1 MAEKRKLIN
10 EMEKCFKKVDEGV
23 ELFQEIMDKMS
34 EANSDNQR
42 EKLQD
47 DLKKEIKKLQRLRDQ
62 IKGWQNSSDI
72 KDKDKL
78 LHYRKVI
85 ENKME
90 TFKDVERENK
100 TKPHSKQGLSAE
112 EKLDPK
118 EREKA
123 DTLDWLNCQIRKIQD
138 VVDITESKIE
148 AINSASD
155 GGRKRGRKNDQNQ
168 EKEALA
174 ELNTKLDRVKYDLEM
189 LELCMRLI
197 TNDKLNIKEVVNKL
211 KEPLEMYVDSL
222 DPDNDDDPTTLEP
235 DDIYEE
241 LNLGAYSGLV
251 GMPAIGEE
259 EKGHKDHSM
268 SPTHEERNQGGEK
281 TRSKSISSTTAV
293 PTTPTT
299 PAASVSLSA
308 RVTRQSSGEP
318 SVPASPPPPSQPST
332 TASTPASQKSATTKA
347 WNNSKQFSGNSQPSY
362 AATAA
367 PPRAPSPVQRTNTVT
382 PTGGSVGDAPRHS
395 SSTPPVTYAAIAG
408 KSAPDTSITPPGSVD
423 FEMKIGDENK
433 MKDDR
438 INSDEISNVINSYTS
453 QLGEFVKFDENS
465 GVTNE
470 PQTAIITPGDGA
482 CPLGKIDINE
492 DLETQ
497 LALVNAAA
505 AKKPTPMDSEKV
517 RLHLPKVLCPPSG
530 SFPQIMLQGSDTL
543 EYFSKLSPEALFFT
557 FYYMEG
563 SKAQL
568 LAAKALKKLSWRY
581 HTKLL
586 MWFQRHE
593 EPVKITDDYEMGAY
607 IYFDYERWSQRKK
620 DTFTFEYRYLEDK
633 DVE

>member
-1 MAEKRKLIN
+1 MAEKRKLLN

-23 ELFQEIMDKMS
+23 DLFQDIMDKMA

-78 LHYRKVI
+78 FHYRKVI
-85 ENKME
+85 EGKME

-123 DTLDWLNCQIRKIQD
+123 DVLDWLNSQIRKIQD
-138 VVDITESKIE
+138 VVDRTESKIE
-148 AINSASD
+148 AISSASD
-155 GGRKRGRKNDQNQ
+155 GGRKRGRKNDQNH

-174 ELNTKLDRVKYDLEM
+174 ELQKQLDRVKYDLEM
-189 LELCMRLI
+189 LEVCMRGI
-197 TNDKLNIKEVVNKL
+197 NNEKVNIKDVVSKL
-211 KEPLEMYVDSL
+211 KDPLEMYVDAM
-222 DPDNDDDPTTLEP
+222 DPDNDDDPTMLEP
-235 DDIYEE
+235 DEIYEE
-241 LNLGAYSGLV
+241 LRLHEYSEFV
-251 GMPAIGEE
+251 GIHTGDDE
-259 EKGHKDHSM
+259 KDHSM
-268 SPTHEERNQGGEK
+268 SPTRDDKHETK
-281 TRSKSISSTTAV
+281 TTRSKSISSTATV

-299 PAASVSLSA
+299 PAGPISSSN

-318 SVPASPPPPSQPST
+318 APVSPPPSSLNQPPLTPSSQK
-332 TASTPASQKSATTKA
+332 TASTKV
-347 WNNSKQFSGNSQPSY
+347 WNNSKQFSTNSQASY

-367 PPRAPSPVQRTNTVT
+367 PRAPSPVQRPTT
-382 PTGGSVGDAPRHS
+382 PAGGSIGDAPRHS

-408 KSAPDTSITPPGSVD
+408 KSATDAPVTPPESVD
-423 FEMKIGDENK
+423 SEIKLGEDSRIKDE
-433 MKDDR
+433 R
-438 INSDEISNVINSYTS
+438 INPEEISSVINNYSS
-453 QLGEFVKFDENS
+453 QLDDYVKYEESSNL
-465 GVTNE
+465 E
-470 PQTAIITPGDGA
+470 PKTAIITPGDGA
-482 CPLGKIDINE
+482 CPLGKIEITDE
-492 DLETQ
+492 LETQ
-497 LALVNAAA
+497 LTLVNAAA
-505 AKKPTPMDSEKV
+505 TKKPTPMDSEKV
-517 RLHLPKVLCPPSG
+517 RLHLPKVPYNMS
-530 SFPQIMLQGSDTL
+530 SYSYPQTMLQESDTL
-543 EYFSKLSPEALFFT
+543 EYFSKLTPESLFFT

-563 SKAQL
+563 SKAQM
-568 LAAKALKKLSWRY
+568 LAAQALKKLSWRY

-593 EPVKITDDYEMGAY
+593 EPKLITDDYEQGAY
-607 IYFDYERWSQRKK
+607 IFFDYEKWSQRKK